1 MTKYFAVIRGAI
13 GRDALN
19 ICSRYIDLED
29 IYDCNSPDAQF
40 NSFCLRLLQLK
51 SEGHNIFL
59 LNLWGNKIFSK
70 QVVNSLTSSLNLH
83 PGLLP
88 SQAGSHT
95 ITKALL
101 ENSICGASINQL
113 SLELDKGNIYCQCC
127 PITANKTMSG
137 HELREYI
144 AESLIDMLKTN
155 AAWILNP
162 KFAKLA
168 YPGENG
174 MYVNTKK
181 SFIDSCR
188 EKNIEDFGSAH
199 ELFLWILA
207 HDFSPDASVGR
218 IVYTTRDGKKE
229 IISFQR
235 SLC

>member
-13 GRDALN
+13 GRGALN
-19 ICSRYIDLED
+19 ICSRYIDYED
-29 IYDCNSPDAQF
+29 IYDCESPNSHF
-40 NSFCLRLLQLK
+40 NSFCLRLLQLR

-70 QVVNSLTSSLNLH
+70 QVINSLSSSLNLH

-95 ITKALL
+95 ISRALL
-101 ENSICGASINQL
+101 EKSICGASINQL

-127 PITANKTMSG
+127 PVNANQILSG

-155 AAWILNP
+155 AEWILNP

-168 YPGENG
+168 YRGENG
-174 MYVNTKK
+174 VYVNTKK
-181 SFIDSCR
+181 SFINSSR
-188 EKNIEDFGSAH
+188 VKNIEDFVSAH
-199 ELFLWILA
+199 ELFHWILA
-207 HDFSPDASVGR
+207 HDFSPDASVGK
-218 IVYTTRDGKKE
+218 IVYTNRDGKKE

-235 SLC
+235 S